1 MYILHIYTF
10 SIHFSKTFLSRLL
23 PFILPQQSKEETLC
37 KNPDLRSLMVSL
49 PKGPYD
55 LAEPTNIPKGKLTLT
70 EALKVLGSHHH
81 QPQTWTPEK
90 IAQEYSLDLKD
101 TKAVLEF
108 FIPFRVELI
117 QPKNNGAKRIN
128 AS

>member
-1 MYILHIYTF
+1 
-10 SIHFSKTFLSRLL
+10 
-23 PFILPQQSKEETLC
+23 
-37 KNPDLRSLMVSL
+37 MVSL

-108 FIPFRVELI
+108 FIPFRVELL